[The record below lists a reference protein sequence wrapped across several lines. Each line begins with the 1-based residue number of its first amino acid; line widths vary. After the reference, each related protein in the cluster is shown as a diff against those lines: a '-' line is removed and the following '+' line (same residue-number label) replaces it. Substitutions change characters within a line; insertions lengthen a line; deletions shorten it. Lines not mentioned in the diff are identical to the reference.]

1 MSKDEFPPDEFL
13 DFIKKKRPDLRIEGQ
28 EMADNLFKKSTV
40 EVDTVRYEK
49 PQDFPWK
56 YSEGKILS
64 ELEKY
69 LRGTYGEHYVSGGP
83 QGVQE
88 FDVMEADGELGVFS
102 KQSAR
107 KYLRR
112 YGRKDGC
119 NRKDLLK
126 VLHYT
131 IILMYLNEKEAK

>member
-1 MSKDEFPPDEFL
+1 MEIDAPE
-13 DFIKKKRPDLRIEGQ
+13 DFK
-28 EMADNLFKKSTV
+28 FKLKVREDSPFR
-40 EVDTVRYEK
+40 DTT
-49 PQDFPWK
+49 FPWK
-56 YSEGKILS
+56 YNEGKILK
-64 ELEKY
+64 ELEIY
-69 LRGTYGEHYVSGGP
+69 LKKTYGEHYVSGGP

-112 YGRKDGC
+112 YGKKDGC

-131 IILMYLNEKEAK
+131 IILLYLNDKELLSGNQDCEGRTSKA